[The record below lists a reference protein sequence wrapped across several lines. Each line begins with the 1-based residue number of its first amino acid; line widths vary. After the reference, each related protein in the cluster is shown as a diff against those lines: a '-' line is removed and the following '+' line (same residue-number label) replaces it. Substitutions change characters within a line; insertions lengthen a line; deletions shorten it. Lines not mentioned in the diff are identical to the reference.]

1 MVEVSQVVPDF
12 ELSANGDRT
21 ISIQTLRGKNVV
33 IYFYPK
39 DNTKGCTTESV
50 DFKDHY
56 AAFEAANCEILGV
69 SRDSVRSHEN
79 FVKKYDFPF
88 ALLSDSD
95 EKLCNIF
102 DVIKEKSM
110 YGKTYLGIERSTF
123 VLDPQG
129 RLVKAWRKVK
139 VKGHVAE
146 VLSFV
151 QELNG

>member
-1 MVEVSQVVPDF
+1 MVEIGQVVPDF
-12 ELSANGDRT
+12 ELPASGERN
-21 ISIQTLRGKNVV
+21 ISLQDMRGKNLV

-56 AAFEAANCEILGV
+56 AAFQAANTEILGV
-69 SRDSVRSHEN
+69 SRDSVRSHNN

-95 EKLCNIF
+95 EELCKTF

-110 YGKTYLGIERSTF
+110 YGKTYMGIERSTF
-123 VLDPQG
+123 VLDGEG
-129 RLVKAWRKVK
+129 RLLKEWRKVK

-146 VLSFV
+146 VLEYV
-151 QELNG
+151 QSL

>member
-1 MVEVSQVVPDF
+1 MVEEGKVVSNF
-12 ELSANGDRT
+12 EAAANGGTTVNLEDY
-21 ISIQTLRGKNVV
+21 RGKNVV

-39 DNTKGCTTESV
+39 DNTKGCTTEGN

-56 AAFEAANCEILGV
+56 AAFQAANTEILGV
-69 SRDSVRSHEN
+69 SRDSVRSHDN

-88 ALLSDSD
+88 TLLSDPD
-95 EKLCNIF
+95 EEICKLF

-123 VLDPQG
+123 VLDAEG
-129 RLVKAWRKVK
+129 RLVKEWRKVK
-139 VKGHVAE
+139 VKGHVE
-146 VLSFV
+146 SVLSFV

>member
-1 MVEVSQVVPDF
+1 MVEEGQIVPDF
-12 ELSANGDRT
+12 ELPANGDQT
-21 ISIQTLRGKNVV
+21 ISLQSLRGKNVV

-39 DNTKGCTTESV
+39 DNTKGCTTEGN
-50 DFKDHY
+50 DFKDNY
-56 AAFEAANCEILGV
+56 AAFQEANTEILGV
-69 SRDSVRSHEN
+69 SRDSVRSHNN

-88 ALLSDSD
+88 SLLSDAD
-95 EKLCNIF
+95 EEVCKIF

-123 VLDPQG
+123 LIDTEG

-146 VLSFV
+146 VLSV
-151 QELNG
+151 AQEQST